1 MLLKTL
7 GEREVREGGR
17 ERAPSLLPAAYL
29 TARACLS
36 VSVRASEEKERAA
49 TAKQSEPTT
58 RKERRRKEGRKEGRK
73 DGGGLSRSCLRS
85 SGGFP
90 DSLPCAAAAA
100 SIRPKGVKGLL
111 EGAAEAEALQ
121 RRQS

>member
-58 RKERRRKEGRKEGRK
+58 RKERRKEGRKEGRRRPQSK
-73 DGGGLSRSCLRS
+73 LFEVKWRLP
-85 SGGFP
+85 GFP
-90 DSLPCAAAAA
+90 S
-100 SIRPKGVKGLL
+100 V
-111 EGAAEAEALQ
+111 
-121 RRQS
+121 RRRRIN